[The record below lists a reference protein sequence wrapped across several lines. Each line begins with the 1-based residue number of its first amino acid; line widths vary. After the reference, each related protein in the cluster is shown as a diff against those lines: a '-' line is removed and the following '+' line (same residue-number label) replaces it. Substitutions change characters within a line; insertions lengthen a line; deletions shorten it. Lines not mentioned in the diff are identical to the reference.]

1 MKKADAIF
9 SVLIAEIR
17 RISEDADEA
26 YWEALD
32 PSAKDSFDAICDEL
46 SALRLELEAKHAM
59 RSTGVELPR
68 VKSVLKRF
76 NEGFG
81 NYPGFNYSKLS
92 YQLALSAKICDVV
105 DEIPDEDV
113 NPDFGVIPC
122 TLGFPSK
129 AFVSDVSPIG
139 NNLAWFNPSNQ
150 DSLNTLT
157 ASQTDVEIWYSLA
170 SLCEN
175 IDFSQGTEILFGLSS
190 CISERENVISLL
202 KIYMLA
208 RGEKVTKSIEYL
220 NPPQNSSIN
229 SYDPSLNYAQFGEIV
244 QIMGEYVARKD
255 VLSKYL
261 SIYHVIES
269 FMFKYPIV
277 KLERSR
283 NGVMFSIRDFKSLYK
298 AVETNELEAVSS
310 LMRAAFDLQ
319 FGVGTIGQEIH
330 QRWNAFL
337 MAQAADI
344 NEIDNFL
351 DKMNVRRVS
360 FDNQASFHKHFS
372 TLLYRIRC
380 SVVHNKET
388 EYHISSENYTA
399 GCRLVLEKFYLPAL
413 EEVIFLLLSQEN
425 DVVWYKSDS
434 IKLWNSVA

>member
-1 MKKADAIF
+1 MKKADAVF
-9 SVLIAEIR
+9 SVLITEIK

-26 YWEALD
+26 YWEALEQ
-32 PSAKDSFDAICDEL
+32 SAKDNFDAICDEL
-46 SALRLELEAKHAM
+46 SALRLELEAKHAS
-59 RSTGVELPR
+59 RSTDIELSKL
-68 VKSVLKRF
+68 KSAFERF
-76 NEGFG
+76 DEGFG
-81 NYPGFNYSKLS
+81 NYPGFDYLKLS
-92 YQLALSAKICDVV
+92 YQLSLSAKICDVV

-113 NPDFGVIPC
+113 NADFGLIPC
-122 TLGFPSK
+122 ALGFPSK
-129 AFVSDVSPIG
+129 AFVSDVTPVC
-139 NNLAWFNPSNQ
+139 NNLAWFNPGDQ
-150 DSLNTLT
+150 HSLSTLI

-170 SLCEN
+170 SLCSN
-175 IDFSQGTEILFGLSS
+175 IDFPQSTEILFGLSS
-190 CISERENVISLL
+190 CISEKENVISLL

-261 SIYHVIES
+261 SIYHVIEN

-298 AVETNELEAVSS
+298 AVETKELEAVSS

-319 FGVGTIGQEIH
+319 FGVVTIGQEIY
-330 QRWNAFL
+330 QRWSAFIT
-337 MAQAADI
+337 AQAANID
-344 NEIDNFL
+344 EIDDFL
-351 DKMNVRRVS
+351 AKLNVSRTSAGV
-360 FDNQASFHKHFS
+360 QASFVKFFS
-372 TLLYRIRC
+372 ALLYRIRC

-388 EYHISSENYTA
+388 EYHISSENYTL

-434 IKLWNSVA
+434 IKLWNSVT